1 MENKIMNK
9 RVYGILGI
17 SSIMGNWNADFSGYP
32 KSTSDGNVFGSDKAL
47 KYPMKKMWD
56 NEEQN
61 VLYIKSLAFGE
72 KGKDG
77 SISLTPRTLKERY
90 ELLFGED
97 DLKDVKKVLTNLMT
111 AVDVKN
117 FGATF
122 AEAGCNL
129 LLLVQ
134 YKLVKD
140 LTNILILMQKNK
152 IFYLHLKMQKQKR
165 KMK

>member
-1 MENKIMNK
+1 
-9 RVYGILGI
+9 
-17 SSIMGNWNADFSGYP
+17 
-32 KSTSDGNVFGSDKAL
+32 
-47 KYPMKKMWD
+47 MWD

-72 KGKDG
+72 KGKEG

-111 AVDVKN
+111 AVDVKILVQLLRKLVVI
-117 FGATF
+117 
-122 AEAGCNL
+122 L

-134 YKLVKD
+134 YKLVKA
-140 LTNILILMQKNK
+140 LINILILMQKNK